1 MPGMKSCSSNGG
13 RIWLSKSENSKIA
26 EQFCFE
32 TKLLGTQFWK
42 PLFGGQCGDQYGG
55 KWNLTPN
62 CLIWQKMTRT
72 LAGTFILK
80 YGNCWIH
87 VEGNL
92 IIMLKVYPHHEHTSY
107 LSREPRVYPC
117 KFFLAGVNFY
127 RFNAKNWP
135 FWQILR
141 EKVAFF
147 LQI

>member
-13 RIWLSKSENSKIA
+13 RIWLSKSDNSKLA

-62 CLIWQKMTRT
+62 CLIWRKTTRT

-92 IIMLKVYPHHEHTSY
+92 IIYPHHDYQRWANNSVLGIEYRYY
-107 LSREPRVYPC
+107 LDQ
-117 KFFLAGVNFY
+117 KF
-127 RFNAKNWP
+127 WP
-135 FWQILR
+135 NR
-141 EKVAFF
+141 NMNN
-147 LQI
+147 